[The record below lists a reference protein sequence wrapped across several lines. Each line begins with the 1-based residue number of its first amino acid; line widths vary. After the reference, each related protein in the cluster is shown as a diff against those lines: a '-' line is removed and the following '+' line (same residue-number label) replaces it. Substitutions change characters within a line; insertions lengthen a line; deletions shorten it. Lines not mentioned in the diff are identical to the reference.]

1 VVNPF
6 RDLPPIELDGEA
18 RDLTAELAPL
28 GELKEGR
35 VIRIQVRGEGIE
47 HVLVLTED
55 ALAADSGAI
64 VGGGPANAAF
74 DYRIPADGG
83 YFVFV
88 QFAAGNESPENV
100 TLAVGPGDAGF
111 SPPARQIVQ
120 VIFEPGY
127 LTDPGLF
134 DPVDGTEADRQFL
147 EDISPQVQAEIM
159 ATLTRIFA
167 DTPVEIRDEATP
179 APDGPFSRLRFV
191 GDRVLT
197 QEQNVTD
204 TAFPPP
210 DPSRPQCQVRVTFG
224 EVLPS
229 GTPFDAG
236 NRVPDDE
243 AIVYVGSMQGRGE
256 ECWTAVI
263 NSLNNVILSLAQ
275 TAAHEI
281 GHLVGLQH
289 VDQIDIMNRT
299 ATLAF
304 QRELSLSRGQVV
316 IETIS
321 GGDAITNVLT
331 TIIQDPER
339 YFLGNFARE

>member
-28 GELKEGR
+28 GALEEGK
-35 VIRIQVRGEGIE
+35 VIRTHVRGEDIE

-55 ALAADSGAI
+55 ELADDAGVI

-74 DYRIPADGG
+74 DYRIPADGR

-88 QFAAGNESPENV
+88 QFAAGNDTAEDV

-111 SPPARQIVQ
+111 RPPARQVVQ
-120 VIFEPGY
+120 VVFEQGY

-159 ATLTRIFA
+159 TTLTRIFVG
-167 DTPVEIRDEATP
+167 TPVEIIDESAP
-179 APDGPFSRLRFV
+179 APDRPFSRLRFV

-197 QEQNVTD
+197 QAQNVTD

-304 QRELSLSRGQVV
+304 QRELSMARGQVV

-321 GGDAITNVLT
+321 GGEAVTSVLT
-331 TIIQDPER
+331 TIVQDPDL
-339 YFLGNFARE
+339 YFGSNFSR